1 MTCSRPTSR
10 PTSRLTTLAASVLAV
25 VLFAAAPAPAQDA
38 LPLTSRSDTVD
49 LLGLEQS
56 FRNVARTVTP
66 GVVAITAAAE
76 PAPADLDASRSSQ
89 LTGDLLDELLHSVP
103 RVVGTG
109 FCVDADGFVVT
120 NEHVVRGATQLYV
133 TTDDGRTF
141 PALVVG
147 TDPRSDLAVL
157 KVPTTL
163 PAVKLAPAG
172 TLYRG
177 QWTLAVGNPIGLAG
191 RGNLCLSVGVVSAVG
206 RELPR
211 LSERE
216 GRLYTN
222 LIQTTA
228 EVNPGNSGGPLFD
241 LHGRVVGVVTA
252 VVLPQDQTNGL
263 GFAMPLDEAMRAKID
278 RLKQGRPVAH
288 GFLGVTV
295 AEVRDGGVRVSGVGE
310 QTPADGLLRAGDV
323 LLRLDGQAI
332 DSPAAFVRLVSDA
345 PTTRDVPVAL
355 QRDGGEISVNVRLRP
370 REDLVAGVD
379 LSGQRLRWR
388 GATLAV
394 AAKGGVRVCDLDPQ
408 SPLAAAGL
416 TVGSVIA
423 DVAGRP
429 VGDLV
434 ALQRVIDE
442 TPAELCKLGLVAPPA
457 EEGDTRTAVLSSAA
471 GR

>member
-1 MTCSRPTSR
+1 MTR
-10 PTSRLTTLAASVLAV
+10 SRLTTLVAI
-25 VLFAAAPAPAQDA
+25 VLFAAAPATAQEA
-38 LPLTSRSDTVD
+38 LPLTSQSDTVD

-66 GVVAITAAAE
+66 GVVAITAAAD
-76 PAPADLDASRSSQ
+76 PAPATVGDLRSSQ
-89 LTGDLLDELLHSVP
+89 LTAAVLDDLLHSAP
-103 RVVGTG
+103 RIVGTG

-120 NEHVVRGATQLYV
+120 NEHVVRDARQLYV

-163 PAVKLAPAG
+163 PPLAFAAPG
-172 TLYRG
+172 TTYRG
-177 QWTLAVGNPIGLAG
+177 QWTVAVGNPIGLAG
-191 RGNLCLSVGVVSAVG
+191 GGNLCMSVGVVSALG

-241 LHGRVVGVVTA
+241 LHGKVIGVVTA
-252 VVLPQDQTNGL
+252 VVLPQEQTNGI
-263 GFAMPLDEAMRAKID
+263 GFAMPADEAMRAKIEQ
-278 RLKQGRPVAH
+278 LKRGRPVTH
-288 GFLGVTV
+288 GFLGVSV
-295 AEVRDGGVRVSGVGE
+295 AEVRDGGVRVTGVGDAA
-310 QTPADGLLRAGDV
+310 PANNLLRVGDV

-332 DSPAAFVRLVSDA
+332 DSPAALVRLVSDA
-345 PTTRDVPVAL
+345 STTRDLPIAL
-355 QRDGGEISVNVRLRP
+355 RRDGAELAVSVRLRP
-370 REDLVAGVD
+370 REDLTAGVD
-379 LSGQRLRWR
+379 VTGQRLRWR

-394 AAKGGVRVCDLDPQ
+394 AANGGVRVCALEAD

-416 TVGSVIA
+416 GVGSVIA

-429 VGDLV
+429 VRDLV

-442 TPAELCKLGLVAPPA
+442 TPVELCKLGLLSPA
-457 EEGDTRTAVLSSAA
+457 EDARTAALSSAS
-471 GR
+471 GQ